1 MSEATRAAEA
11 RFVGL
16 VNGRPRFEFDG
27 DLAPSWLVQA
37 LSKRT
42 MKADGSTLT
51 FKGQAVEPGVVLT
64 ERGRK

>member
-1 MSEATRAAEA
+1 MSGATRASEA

-37 LSKRT
+37 LSKRA
-42 MKADGSTLT
+42 MKAERGVLT
-51 FKGQAVEPGVVLT
+51 FNGAPVEPGVVLT
-64 ERGRK
+64 ERERK

>member
-1 MSEATRAAEA
+1 MSRATRASEA

-42 MKADGSTLT
+42 MKAEGGALT
-51 FKGQAVEPGVVLT
+51 FKGKPVEPGVVLT
-64 ERGRK
+64 EEERK